1 MKDLNCILAG
11 LTHLLGPL
19 LLLILWHKKTHAK
32 LLPAPAALAA
42 CFPVFIL
49 GNAIRS
55 GLDQSSPIFFYIQ
68 QGLLF
73 GVLEECLKYMMLR
86 FVLSDYDAREDA
98 VTYGI
103 GHSAY
108 EEMLAA
114 FACFGLIGKGTASS
128 MILPIALWS
137 VVIGTVSVCAKTVM
151 ILYGI
156 REGKT
161 GKMLTAA
168 IAFHAAGNMSM
179 GIFIDPVANTITVL
193 LTAAEVYIA
202 YRCWKAMQLPE
213 MHDDETE
220 QRL

>member
-32 LLPAPAALAA
+32 ILPAPAALAA

-55 GLDQSSPIFFYIQ
+55 GFDQSSPIFFYVQ

-73 GVLEECLKYMMLR
+73 GVLEECLKFMMLR
-86 FVLSDYDAREDA
+86 FALSDYDAREDA

-103 GHSAY
+103 GHGAY
-108 EEMLAA
+108 EHILMA
-114 FACFGLIGKGTASS
+114 FTCFGLVGKGTAGAAISA
-128 MILPIALWS
+128 IAVLLVIESALS
-137 VVIGTVSVCAKTVM
+137 VSATTMM